1 MLPLR
6 QSASEDQGPRGG
18 AQAQKT
24 EMPEQAHEI
33 VTEQGLPGPM
43 FEPAHGPM
51 FEQAHVETDQLE
63 ETREHVRAALYEK
76 LLSLDPKQVRE
87 MLANHV
93 RGCTAPSCPTCC
105 RIRER
110 AALRKQQRQAASEK
124 RLRLWRGVA
133 KSIGPMLALRVRAA
147 QNTYAPGGTGYH
159 AARSSFERAQS
170 HQSGED

>member
-1 MLPLR
+1 
-6 QSASEDQGPRGG
+6 
-18 AQAQKT
+18 
-24 EMPEQAHEI
+24 MPEQAHEI
-33 VTEQGLPGPM
+33 ATEQAFGPI
-43 FEPAHGPM
+43 FEQAHGPM
-51 FEQAHVETDQLE
+51 FEQAHGLETDQLE

-105 RIRER
+105 RI
-110 AALRKQQRQAASEK
+110 AQRKQQRQNSEK

-147 QNTYAPGGTGYH
+147 QNTYAPGGPGYH

-170 HQSGED
+170 HPSGED

>member
-1 MLPLR
+1 MPK
-6 QSASEDQGPRGG
+6 PR
-18 AQAQKT
+18 T

-33 VTEQGLPGPM
+33 VTEQ
-43 FEPAHGPM
+43 AHGPM

-63 ETREHVRAALYEK
+63 ETREHVRAVLYEK

-105 RIRER
+105 RI
-110 AALRKQQRQAASEK
+110 AQRKQQRQNSEK

-133 KSIGPMLALRVRAA
+133 KSIGPMLALRARAA
-147 QNTYAPGGTGYH
+147 QTTYAPGGRGYH
-159 AARSSFERAQS
+159 AARHSFERAQS
-170 HQSGED
+170 HQSGDN